1 MRAERVACWLAL
13 SAPARRAR
21 ARAPNQRRRARR
33 TAPARPRR
41 CARPGA
47 AAFTV
52 YRVFGIWLYPFL
64 DASQPWAPAAYAG
77 IYSACWAFFGVVA
90 LEFRARAWL
99 FRGRRAL
106 KLD

>member
-1 MRAERVACWLAL
+1 LGRGRLHVAH
-13 SAPARRAR
+13 PRTRRAR
-21 ARAPNQRRRARR
+21 APVRAARR
-33 TAPARPRR
+33 PSRPRR

-64 DASQPWAPAAYAG
+64 DASAPWAPAAYAG